1 MHLRERVLVVL
12 YQKKLLYL
20 TLKPWSHS
28 QIDSHPE
35 DSDENFGRD
44 EVLAAA
50 KTLVEKGPSVL
61 VTLGERGAM
70 LVTTVLWQ

>member
-1 MHLRERVLVVL
+1 MV
-12 YQKKLLYL
+12 
-20 TLKPWSHS
+20 HS

>member
-1 MHLRERVLVVL
+1 LRERVLVVL
-12 YQKKLLYL
+12 YPQK
-20 TLKPWSHS
+20 TTVSHFEAMVHS

>member
-1 MHLRERVLVVL
+1 MV
-12 YQKKLLYL
+12 
-20 TLKPWSHS
+20 HS
-28 QIDSHPE
+28 QIYSHPE
-35 DSDENFGRD
+35 DSDEIFNLLKLVRD